1 MLGILWEAVCPQIRT
16 SQGWPWV
23 TFSSL
28 TALAL
33 ASNFKQTPLP
43 SPVPTAVVATGAG
56 PRDPLRGDQDL
67 RLPLLKTPGLQGTGQ
82 HTGHIGPLCLQDP
95 QPQALMSHPLSE
107 NIHLH
112 LHLYLLGLWQEN
124 PSQGMNHHLC
134 RESLPWLLPKT
145 QTPRMTDPPLQGEQA
160 PALDRDPEPFLE
172 TLCPGEWLALQP
184 PSLSASRGCHQLA
197 PHPGETE
204 FPSPEFIF
212 ILFVCSFLVLFYFF
226 MALCIFFLLS
236 FC

>member
-23 TFSSL
+23 TFSPL

-95 QPQALMSHPLSE
+95 QPQALMSHPLNE
-107 NIHLH
+107 NVHLDLH
-112 LHLYLLGLWQEN
+112 LHLYLFGLWQEN
-124 PSQGMNHHLC
+124 PSGD
-134 RESLPWLLPKT
+134 ES
-145 QTPRMTDPPLQGEQA
+145 PPLQGEPALA
-160 PALDRDPEPFLE
+160 PARDPD
-172 TLCPGEWLALQP
+172 A
-184 PSLSASRGCHQLA
+184 HDD
-197 PHPGETE
+197 
-204 FPSPEFIF
+204 
-212 ILFVCSFLVLFYFF
+212 
-226 MALCIFFLLS
+226 
-236 FC
+236 